1 MSRGSKLTDEER
13 IAAVQEYQEGKG
25 SYTTIAKK
33 YGVSIYVIQT
43 LVNRAKAEGIES
55 VKTSKTNKKY
65 SAEIKR
71 KAVEEY
77 LSGKSSQFETCGKY
91 KITSRTLL
99 RNWISCYNNGKDFK
113 KERTRSER
121 GITMKKG
128 RKTTQEERTEIVAF
142 CIENGKDYGLTME
155 KYGVSYQQI
164 YLWVRKY
171 EEKGIDGLID
181 RRGKA
186 KPEDELTEADRLRM
200 ENKILQAKLKD
211 KEMELKLVKKLIELE
226 GGDW

>member
-1 MSRGSKLTDEER
+1 MSRRSKLTDEER
-13 IAAVQEYQEGKG
+13 ISAVQEYLNGEGSYRSIARKYGVDHKLLRVLVGRAQTEGIESIKIRPVNRKYTVETKLAAVQEYLAGKG
-25 SYTTIAKK
+25 SQLDICKK
-33 YGVSIYVIQT
+33 YHITNNNLLIQW
-43 LVNRAKAEGIES
+43 
-55 VKTSKTNKKY
+55 
-65 SAEIKR
+65 IK
-71 KAVEEY
+71 
-77 LSGKSSQFETCGKY
+77 
-91 KITSRTLL
+91 
-99 RNWISCYNNGKDFK
+99 CYNNGKDF

-121 GITMKKG
+121 GITMNKG

-186 KPEDELTEADRLRM
+186 KPEEELTEADRLRM

-211 KEMELKLVKKLIELE
+211 QDLELKLVKKLIELE